1 MTLKKPRVKTCG
13 VKAPA
18 WAAAA
23 LLLAL
28 VFLAQPAVA
37 AVVAAGQPE
46 SLRVAFS
53 KDAYWYKP
61 ADKVQM
67 RVTLDNPTRQA
78 MEDVSIKV
86 RVHTPNTTRSDLDA
100 CFSGKPRKS
109 YRQTET
115 YGPYALHSGNNGFN
129 LELELGS
136 SRYSN
141 GVYPLT
147 VEVARSGAVM
157 SSVVSELVIM
167 SFEESEKL
175 VPLKLSWVF
184 DTLEPPHRDPGGNFK
199 NEALARECDPS
210 GKNPGWYPTLLGAL
224 EKWQDLR
231 FSLALSPMLLED
243 MQAMTGGY
251 VVKSGEKARNVR
263 PDSRQAANAS
273 AVLIGLGRLP
283 QSARHQLLPEPYAS
297 CDLEELIS
305 LGWREDARQQ
315 LSRGHKLLE
324 EILDITL
331 SRQFAC
337 PPGLN
342 ANSSVLAELK
352 NELGQFL
359 VLSPRL
365 LERSREGRKLL
376 QGMTLG
382 SPVFIKGAGDERKD
396 LALFADA
403 RMQRLLERISASGD
417 PHGVAQCIISE
428 LTSLYLEQP
437 AKLRACAVV
446 APGSWHPSRDVL
458 DEVMRALNGTP
469 WLSTVT
475 LEESMVAV
483 PPTGEAPLKIP
494 GPEKKES
501 ADEYWKQVGAA
512 RDNYAAFRDVVLPD
526 NPFLAPLQRDVYVS
540 ESVVWRQ
547 WDRLDGGLEYAGFV
561 DSTVAG
567 ELSKVDMPAISSITL
582 TSGSAKVPLSVV
594 NGTGYR
600 IKALLKYSSNGL
612 TFPAGAEQKVLLEP
626 KENLLE
632 IPVKVRKKGRVHLSV
647 RLEAEGFS
655 LGELDFTVLTSRFN
669 AFAIVVV
676 GSLLALIGIVWAA
689 RVIAR
694 RKVGKH
700 KKQQLKEATKEQG
713 KGAEA

>member
-1 MTLKKPRVKTCG
+1 
-13 VKAPA
+13 
-18 WAAAA
+18 
-23 LLLAL
+23 
-28 VFLAQPAVA
+28 
-37 AVVAAGQPE
+37 
-46 SLRVAFS
+46 
-53 KDAYWYKP
+53 
-61 ADKVQM
+61 
-67 RVTLDNPTRQA
+67 
-78 MEDVSIKV
+78 
-86 RVHTPNTTRSDLDA
+86 
-100 CFSGKPRKS
+100 
-109 YRQTET
+109 
-115 YGPYALHSGNNGFN
+115 
-129 LELELGS
+129 
-136 SRYSN
+136 
-141 GVYPLT
+141 
-147 VEVARSGAVM
+147 
-157 SSVVSELVIM
+157 
-167 SFEESEKL
+167 
-175 VPLKLSWVF
+175 
-184 DTLEPPHRDPGGNFK
+184 
-199 NEALARECDPS
+199 
-210 GKNPGWYPTLLGAL
+210 
-224 EKWQDLR
+224 
-231 FSLALSPMLLED
+231 MLLED

-251 VVKSGEKARNVR
+251 VVKSGVKARNVR

-297 CDLEELIS
+297 PDLEKLVS

-315 LSRGHKLLE
+315 LSLGHKRLE
-324 EILDITL
+324 EILDIPL
-331 SRQFAC
+331 SRQYAC

-352 NELGQFL
+352 NELGRFL

-365 LERSREGRKLL
+365 LERSREGRKLQ

-382 SPVFIKGAGDERKD
+382 SPVFIKGGGERKD

-403 RMQRLLERISASGD
+403 RMQRLLERISASRD
-417 PHGVAQCIISE
+417 PHGVAQCIVSE

-475 LEESMVAV
+475 LAESMVTV
-483 PPTGEAPLKIP
+483 PPIGETPLKIP
-494 GPEKKES
+494 GPELQGS
-501 ADEYWKQVGAA
+501 PDDYWKQVGAA
-512 RDNYAAFRDVVLPD
+512 RDNYAAFRDIVLPD

-540 ESVVWRQ
+540 ESAVWRQ
-547 WDRLDGGLEYAGFV
+547 WDRLDEGLEYCGFV

-567 ELSKVDMPAISSITL
+567 ELSKVDMPAMSSITL

-626 KENLLE
+626 KENLFE
-632 IPVKVRKKGRVHLSV
+632 IPVKAKKKGRVRLLV

-669 AFAIVVV
+669 AFAVVVV

-713 KGAEA
+713 KGAEAQA

>member
-1 MTLKKPRVKTCG
+1 MAAVLLLGLVLS
-13 VKAPA
+13 APA
-18 WAAAA
+18 VLAAPAA
-23 LLLAL
+23 PD
-28 VFLAQPAVA
+28 QRQ
-37 AVVAAGQPE
+37 G
-46 SLRVAFS
+46 LRIAFS

-61 ADKVQM
+61 GGKVQM
-67 RVTLDNPTRQA
+67 RVTLDNLTRQA
-78 MEDVSIKV
+78 IDAVYVKA

-100 CFSGKPRKS
+100 SFEGKPRKS

-115 YGPYALHSGNNGFN
+115 YGPYALAAGNNGLD
-129 LELELGS
+129 LELELRS

-147 VEVARSGAVM
+147 VEVVRSGNVV
-157 SSVVSELVIM
+157 SSVISELVIM

-184 DTLEPPHRDPGGNFK
+184 DTLEPPHRDPAGNFK
-199 NEALARECDPS
+199 NEALARECDPA

-231 FSLALSPMLLED
+231 FNLALSPMLLED
-243 MQAMTGGY
+243 MKAMTGGY
-251 VVKSGEKARNVR
+251 VVKSGEKARNVL
-263 PDSRQAANAS
+263 PDSRQAVNAS
-273 AVLIGLGRLP
+273 AVLTGFGRLAQP
-283 QSARHQLLPEPYAS
+283 ARHQLLPEPYAS
-297 CDLEELIS
+297 CDLEELVS
-305 LGWREDARQQ
+305 LDWREDARQQ
-315 LSRGHKLLE
+315 VSLGHKQLE
-324 EILDITL
+324 EILETAL
-331 SRQFAC
+331 SRQFTC

-342 ANSSVLAELK
+342 VNSEVLAELES
-352 NELGQFL
+352 ELGQYQ

-382 SPVFIKGAGDERKD
+382 SPVFIKGAVERKD

-403 RMQRLLERISASGD
+403 RMQRLLERVSASGD
-417 PHGVAQCIISE
+417 PHGVAQCIVSE
-428 LTSLYLEQP
+428 LTNLYLEQP
-437 AKLRACAVV
+437 EKLRACAVV
-446 APGSWHPSRDVL
+446 APGSWHPSRNVL

-475 LEESMVAV
+475 LAESMVTV
-483 PPTGEAPLKIP
+483 PPIGETPLEIP
-494 GPEKKES
+494 GPEQQGS
-501 ADEYWKQVGAA
+501 PDDYWRQVGIA
-512 RDNYAAFRDVVLPD
+512 RDNYAGFRDSVLPE
-526 NPFLAPLQRDVYVS
+526 NPFLAPLQRDVYMS

-547 WDRLDGGLEYAGFV
+547 WDRLDEGLEYSGFA

-567 ELSKVDMPAISSITL
+567 ELSKVDLPAMSSITL

-612 TFPAGAEQKVLLEP
+612 AFPDGAEQKVLLEP
-626 KENLLE
+626 KENLFE
-632 IPVKVRKKGRVHLSV
+632 IPVKVRKKGRVRLSV
-647 RLEAEGFS
+647 RLEAEGIS

-676 GSLLALIGIVWAA
+676 GSLLALIGILWVA
-689 RVIAR
+689 RVISR

-700 KKQQLKEATKEQG
+700 KKQQLKEATKEHG
-713 KGAEA
+713 EGAEA